1 MAGTAAVW
9 SPQLQ
14 KGGVWW
20 AYQLEESKLLGRFT
34 RWVGYRM
41 CMLSLRSNDVAD
53 RRGYPHEI
61 AFERIYGLN

>member
-1 MAGTAAVW
+1 MAGTSAVW

-20 AYQLEESKLLGRFT
+20 ACQLEESKLLGRFT

-41 CMLSLRSNDVAD
+41 FMLLLAAQKTSPIAE
-53 RRGYPHEI
+53 GPHEI
-61 AFERIYGLN
+61 GFDRFMA